1 MLAKVYSCAILGL
14 EGNIVEVEVDSSR
27 GLSAFTLVGLPD
39 AAVKESGERVR
50 AAIRNCGLHFPTNRV
65 TVSLAPADLRK
76 VGPSY
81 DLPIALGLLMA
92 SEQLDLSCL
101 DGAMVVG
108 ELALDGSIR
117 HVRGILP
124 ATAFARD
131 KQFKRIIVPACD
143 AEEAA
148 LVEGIE
154 VISAGHLHEL
164 AGALNGLSAFQIA
177 QPRRII
183 AETLPSVTVLTDFAE
198 IKGQEVAKRAL
209 EVTAAGGHNLLVMCS
224 ITQSI
229 FR

>member
-1 MLAKVYSCAILGL
+1 MLAKVFSCAILGL

-27 GLSAFTLVGLPD
+27 GLSSFTLVGLPD

-76 VGPSY
+76 IGPSY

-92 SEQLDLSCL
+92 SEQLELNCL
-101 DGAMVVG
+101 DGALVVG

-124 ATAFARD
+124 TTAFARD
-131 KQFKRIIVPACD
+131 KQFHRIIVPASD

-148 LVEGIE
+148 LVDGIE
-154 VISAGHLHEL
+154 VVSASNLREL
-164 AGALNGLSAFQIA
+164 AGALSGLSAFQVA
-177 QPRRII
+177 QPKRID
-183 AETLPSVTVLTDFAE
+183 AGATLNTFSVLTDFAE
-198 IKGQEVAKRAL
+198 VKGQEWPSARWKWPPP
-209 EVTAAGGHNLLVMCS
+209 AGTTC
-224 ITQSI
+224 
-229 FR
+229 